1 MSDYQT
7 KALMVLLALQFFA
20 FLGVVL
26 TKNPTKSK
34 PWTLVSLGCCVLIL
48 GVTLL

>member
-1 MSDYQT
+1 MTEYQT
-7 KALMVLLALQFFA
+7 KALMVLLAIQFFA
-20 FLGVVL
+20 FLGVAL

-48 GVTLL
+48 GVTLI